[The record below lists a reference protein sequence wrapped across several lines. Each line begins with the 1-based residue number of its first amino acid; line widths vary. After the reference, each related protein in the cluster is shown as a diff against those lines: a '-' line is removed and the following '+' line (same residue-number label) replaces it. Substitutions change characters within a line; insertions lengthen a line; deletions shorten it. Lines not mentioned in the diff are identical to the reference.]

1 MADLFH
7 DLPKAELH
15 LHLEGSVEPDT
26 MKELAPE
33 LSAADIETMYH
44 FTDFPGFL
52 QAFKGVVERLRSPE
66 DYALIAR
73 RLVENLARQNVRYAE
88 VIFSL
93 GVVLWKKQEPA
104 PIFQAIRRAVAN
116 SGVEVR
122 WIVDAIRH
130 FGADHVRQ
138 VAEAAVALDGDGVV
152 AFGIGGDESRGPADW
167 FGEIYQFVRAK
178 GLRLTAHAGEAAGP
192 DSVWKALE
200 IGAERIGHGI
210 RSIEDPVLVRHLADS
225 KIPLEICITSNVM
238 TGVVGALPE
247 HPVRRLYD
255 AGVPITLNTDDPGL
269 FRTTLS
275 AEYDLA
281 ARQFG
286 FNAPELQEIANNA
299 FRHAFVQPR
308 VLP

>member
-1 MADLFH
+1 SVAVVAADYRFHFFRVHVFLNCSMADFISADLFH

-73 RLVENLARQNVRYAE
+73 RLAKNLARQNVRYAE

-130 FGADHVRQ
+130 FGAD
-138 VAEAAVALDGDGVV
+138 
-152 AFGIGGDESRGPADW
+152 
-167 FGEIYQFVRAK
+167 
-178 GLRLTAHAGEAAGP
+178 
-192 DSVWKALE
+192 
-200 IGAERIGHGI
+200 
-210 RSIEDPVLVRHLADS
+210 
-225 KIPLEICITSNVM
+225 
-238 TGVVGALPE
+238 
-247 HPVRRLYD
+247 
-255 AGVPITLNTDDPGL
+255 
-269 FRTTLS
+269 
-275 AEYDLA
+275 
-281 ARQFG
+281 
-286 FNAPELQEIANNA
+286 
-299 FRHAFVQPR
+299 
-308 VLP
+308 